1 MTPDT
6 FATPHS
12 RRSQV
17 LDAPRPAIAPSILS
31 ADFCRLGAEVTAID
45 RAGADWI
52 HVDVMDGRF
61 VPNLTIGPPVAR
73 CVRRVTERPLDVHLM
88 ILEPERYVEAFAAAG
103 ADVLTVHA
111 EACPHLHR
119 NLQQIRDLG
128 VCPGV
133 SLNPATPVAAVQHVL
148 EELDLVLVMSVNPGF
163 GGQAFLPAVLPKIE
177 QLRLLREER
186 GLGFRIQVDGGI
198 TDTTVGGCFAAGAD
212 AFVAGSY
219 VFGSSDYATPI
230 AALRSAC
237 GEIP

>member
-1 MTPDT
+1 MTQ
-6 FATPHS
+6 TPTS
-12 RRSQV
+12 TDRRPEV
-17 LDAPRPAIAPSILS
+17 IDAPRPAIAPSILS
-31 ADFCRLGAEVTAID
+31 ADFCRLGAEVEAVD

-61 VPNLTIGPPVAR
+61 VPNLTIGPPVVR
-73 CVRRVTERPLDVHLM
+73 CVRGVTARPLDVHLM
-88 ILEPERYVEAFAAAG
+88 IVEPERYVEAFAAAG

-119 NLQQIRDLG
+119 NLQQIRALG
-128 VCPGV
+128 VCPGA
-133 SLNPATPVAAVQHVL
+133 SLNPATPVAAVEHVL

-163 GGQAFLPAVLPKIE
+163 GGQSFLPAVLPKIA
-177 QLRLLREER
+177 QLQRLRAER

-198 TDTTVGGCFAAGAD
+198 TDATVGGCFVAGAD

-219 VFGSSDYATPI
+219 VFGGGAYASPI
-230 AALRSAC
+230 AALRAAC

>member
-1 MTPDT
+1 MTPNPS
-6 FATPHS
+6 PHS
-12 RRSQV
+12 RRPQV
-17 LDAPRPAIAPSILS
+17 VDAALPAIAPSILS

-61 VPNLTIGPPVAR
+61 VPNLTIGPPVVR
-73 CVRRVTERPLDVHLM
+73 CVRGVTERPLDVHLM
-88 ILEPERYVEAFAAAG
+88 IVEPERYVEAFAAAG

-111 EACPHLHR
+111 ETCPHLHR

-133 SLNPATPVAAVQHVL
+133 SLNPATPVTAVEHVL

-177 QLRLLREER
+177 HLRRLREQR

-198 TDTTVGGCFAAGAD
+198 TAATVGGCFAAGAD
-212 AFVAGSY
+212 AFVAGSF
-219 VFGSSDYATPI
+219 VFGSADYATPI

-237 GEIP
+237 KQRNGI